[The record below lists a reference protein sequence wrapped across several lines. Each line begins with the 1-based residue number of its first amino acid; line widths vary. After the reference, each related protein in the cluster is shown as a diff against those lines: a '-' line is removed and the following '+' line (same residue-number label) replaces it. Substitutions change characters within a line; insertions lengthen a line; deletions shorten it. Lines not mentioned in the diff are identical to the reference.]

1 MTLAMLDVLAVG
13 AVVVAASV
21 AVLVRG
27 RAAATTAFLVFG
39 ILLAVLWGRIDAPD
53 VALAEAALGGGI
65 AGALLVDALG
75 RRTPPRPDA
84 DPRGRVVTVGAAVV
98 GGAAA
103 LVGLLLAVR
112 SVNVEPAELGR
123 EAIASTDAAGVSHPV
138 TAVLLNY
145 RSLDTLLEIA
155 VLVVVVVAAGA
166 IGRERLPSVTGADP
180 VRRALAVVLVP
191 VVLVLAIWVLVA
203 GSVQPG
209 GAFQSGAL
217 FAAALVIA
225 RLCGIRSAVISRSA
239 TTAVAGGSLLA
250 FVALAV
256 IGLGVTGSWLGLET
270 AWAGAAILAIEAV
283 LAIGIG
289 VALSG
294 IFFIAGAVD
303 DGAGLAG
310 AVDDDAGL
318 AGGVDDGAGLA
329 GAVDDGAGL
338 AGSSPGGPVEGGR
351 A

>member
-1 MTLAMLDVLAVG
+1 MSGAASGAGEVLEVLDVLAVAG
-13 AVVVAASV
+13 VVVAALV

-53 VALAEAALGGGI
+53 VAMAEAALGGGV
-65 AGALLVDALG
+65 AGALLVDALE
-75 RRTPPRPDA
+75 RRRPA
-84 DPRGRVVTVGAAVV
+84 APAVSAASSRSRWATVGVAAVA
-98 GGAAA
+98 GA
-103 LVGLLLAVR
+103 VGLVALLTALRAMSVVPADLAQQAVQ
-112 SVNVEPAELGR
+112 A
-123 EAIASTDAAGVSHPV
+123 TDQAGVSHPI

-155 VLVVVVVAAGA
+155 VLVVAAVAAGA
-166 IGRERLPSVTGADP
+166 IGRERLRPVPPADP

-191 VVLVLAIWVLVA
+191 VVLVLAVWVLVA

-217 FAAALVIA
+217 IAAALVIA
-225 RLCGIRSAVISRSA
+225 RLCGFSFVTPRAGV
-239 TTAVAGGSLLA
+239 TAAIAGGSLLA

-256 IGLGVTGSWLGLET
+256 GGLLATGSWLGLDP

-283 LAIGIG
+283 LAVGIG
-289 VALSG
+289 VALAA
-294 IFFIAGAVD
+294 IFSAAGAVD
-303 DGAGLAG
+303 EA
-310 AVDDDAGL
+310 
-318 AGGVDDGAGLA
+318 
-329 GAVDDGAGL
+329 
-338 AGSSPGGPVEGGR
+338 SPAEVT